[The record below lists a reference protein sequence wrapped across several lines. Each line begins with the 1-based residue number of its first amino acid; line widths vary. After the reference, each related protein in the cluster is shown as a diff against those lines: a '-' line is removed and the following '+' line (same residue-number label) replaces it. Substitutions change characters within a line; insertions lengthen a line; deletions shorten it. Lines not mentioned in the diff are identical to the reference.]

1 MKKYGRSTVSEFLG
15 DLLVY
20 RNLVPVDPSL
30 PSLSEIREPIGLSS
44 TKIPRKTTPEYARV
58 IAYMLGQA
66 RHLADPNLQI
76 ERVIFVGD
84 TRLNDGTAFQNICQA
99 GNWSG
104 LAFIASERNEPFHYE
119 IDQGH
124 AGTIYFAN
132 RWTALDDFREFCTRQ
147 DFHIDEHTAILLDLD
162 KTTLGARGRNDRV
175 IDQVRLEAA
184 LQTVSGFL
192 GEDFDPLS
200 FQTAYERLNQPE
212 FHPFTTDNQDYLVYI
227 CLILGSGLIDL
238 DSLVIE
244 VKSGKLASF
253 NQFLTNI
260 DERSARLPSNLEI
273 VHKELFSLV
282 SQGDPTPFKE
292 FRFKEYQVTAA
303 HMGNMNEATPVDEL
317 LSQVITITEEVRQ
330 AALSWRAQGALLFGL
345 SDKPDEA
352 SIPTAELALQGYKP
366 IHRIETD
373 VVGA

>member
-1 MKKYGRSTVSEFLG
+1 VSSFLG
-15 DLLVY
+15 D
-20 RNLVPVDPSL
+20 
-30 PSLSEIREPIGLSS
+30 
-44 TKIPRKTTPEYARV
+44 
-58 IAYMLGQA
+58 
-66 RHLADPNLQI
+66 
-76 ERVIFVGD
+76 
-84 TRLNDGTAFQNICQA
+84 
-99 GNWSG
+99 
-104 LAFIASERNEPFHYE
+104 
-119 IDQGH
+119 
-124 AGTIYFAN
+124 
-132 RWTALDDFREFCTRQ
+132 
-147 DFHIDEHTAILLDLD
+147 
-162 KTTLGARGRNDRV
+162 
-175 IDQVRLEAA
+175 
-184 LQTVSGFL
+184 
-192 GEDFDPLS
+192 DFDPLS

-238 DSLVIE
+238 DSLVVE

-260 DERSARLPSNLEI
+260 DKRSDRLPSNLER
-273 VHKELFSLV
+273 VHEDLFSLV

-303 HMGNMNEATPVDEL
+303 HMGNMNEATPVEEL

-352 SIPTAELALQGYKP
+352 SIPTAELASQGYQP

>member
-15 DLLVY
+15 DLILY

-30 PSLSEIREPIGLSS
+30 PSLAEIWEPIGLSS

-58 IAYMLGQA
+58 IAYLLGQA

-104 LAFIASERNEPFHYE
+104 LAFIASERNEPFHFE
-119 IDQGH
+119 IDQVH

-132 RWTALDDFREFCTRQ
+132 RWSALDDFREFCTRK

-192 GEDFDPLS
+192 GDDFDPLS

-260 DERSARLPSNLEI
+260 DERSDRLPSNLEI
-273 VHKELFSLV
+273 VHKDLFSLV

-303 HMGNMNEATPVDEL
+303 RMGNMNEATPVEEL

-352 SIPTAELALQGYKP
+352 SIPTAELASQGYQP